1 MHLRRSAEL
10 GLGAVFCTLAL
21 ALLPTG
27 AALAAPADPTVLGPL
42 TAPPVPASAAVPA
55 PAASSTSAPSGDSA
69 TPATRAS
76 SRAGTT
82 PAPLW
87 ELGVGLAG
95 LSLPDYRG
103 AAHRRAYL
111 LPLPYVIYRGAFL
124 RADREG
130 ARAVLLDSSFLDV
143 DVSVAATPPSRSEP
157 DGPRAGMPDLAP
169 TFEIGPNVNI
179 TLWRNGA
186 RNAKVDL
193 RLPVRTAI
201 ALQGGLHSVG
211 NTFDPKINL
220 DLNHLGDGWR
230 MGFQL
235 GALNG
240 SRRYHERIYSV
251 TPDLATASRP
261 AYEARGGRAGWQ
273 ALAAMSHRFDRLWVG
288 GFVRH
293 DTLGNAV
300 FANSPLVQRRHT
312 WTAGL
317 GMAWVFARSTELV
330 DVADR

>member
-1 MHLRRSAEL
+1 VFRRVLR
-10 GLGAVFCTLAL
+10 TLAL
-21 ALLPTG
+21 ALLPIGG
-27 AALAAPADPTVLGPL
+27 AHAAAADPAVLGPL
-42 TAPPVPASAAVPA
+42 TAPPTPATTPAATPAAALTPA
-55 PAASSTSAPSGDSA
+55 PAATSASTASA
-69 TPATRAS
+69 DLVTPASARPATS
-76 SRAGTT
+76 

-87 ELGVGLAG
+87 ELGVGVAG

-103 AAHRRAYL
+103 ATHRRAYL
-111 LPLPYVIYRGAFL
+111 LPLPYLIYRGAFL

-130 ARAVLLDSSFLDV
+130 ARAVLLDSNFLDV

-179 TLWRNGA
+179 TLWRNAA
-186 RNAKVDL
+186 RHVKLDL

-211 NTFDPKINL
+211 TTFDPKINL
-220 DLNHLGDGWR
+220 DLNPLGAGWR
-230 MGFQL
+230 MGLQL
-235 GALNG
+235 GMLNG
-240 SRRYHERIYSV
+240 SQRYHQRIYSV
-251 TPDLATASRP
+251 STDQATANRP

-273 ALAAMSHRFDRLWVG
+273 ALAAMSQRFDRLWIG

-293 DTLGNAV
+293 DTLSNAV
-300 FANSPLVQRRHT
+300 FVDSPLVQRRHT

-330 DVADR
+330 DVVDR